1 MTGPMD
7 RPNFARHEG
16 LADLGARSDAEV
28 RPTLLRILTDLYVQK
43 LKHTAEEERH
53 YTELALRLLPAA
65 DAETRKTVAGR
76 LAQYLSPP
84 PEVLQRLANDLP
96 KAAGPIDAHPLPE
109 TSAAVERTPT
119 PAPAT
124 APAYAD
130 AGSTAAAQVIDPATA
145 HQLNELF
152 FAADAGERRLILCN
166 LEVVAPLP
174 RRHGSGAY
182 DRAIGERLEAAV
194 LSRRHEE
201 FAQDL
206 ARSLQISREQAR
218 RILHDNLGEPLL
230 VAGKA
235 LGIARD
241 ALYRLL
247 LFANPAVGQSVER
260 VHALAALH
268 DEITLQAAEGM
279 VAIWQALPKEETGRG
294 HYQPVTQDDG
304 QRREQDAAA
313 AAGASPQPE
322 RREVS

>member
-1 MTGPMD
+1 MD

-43 LKHTAEEERH
+43 LKHSAEEERH

-65 DAETRKTVAGR
+65 DAQTRKTVASR
-76 LAQYLSPP
+76 LVQYLSPP

-96 KAAGPIDAHPLPE
+96 EDAG
-109 TSAAVERTPT
+109 
-119 PAPAT
+119 PAPADQLPQSSPAAKATTT
-124 APAYAD
+124 AVPVISPAD
-130 AGSTAAAQVIDPATA
+130 DDPSAAAGAKAVDAATA

-152 FAADAGERRLILCN
+152 FTADAGERRLILCN
-166 LEVVAPLP
+166 LEIVAPLP
-174 RRHGSGAY
+174 RRQTGASR

-206 ARSLQISREQAR
+206 ARSLQISREQGR
-218 RILHDNLGEPLL
+218 RILHDNLGEPL
-230 VAGKA
+230 VIAGKA

-241 ALYRLL
+241 TLYRLL
-247 LFANPAVGQSVER
+247 LFANPAVGHSVER
-260 VHALAALH
+260 VHALAALY

-279 VAIWQALPKEETGRG
+279 VVIWQALPEEERARSP
-294 HYQPVTQDDG
+294 YQPVTRDDG
-304 QRREQDAAA
+304 KRRDQDVMAPAAS
-313 AAGASPQPE
+313 ASPRQE
-322 RREVS
+322 RRDAS